1 MGTVPFPLFHGTSS
15 HYLELFRPGTVP
27 GDWPYGDAAISLLGE
42 TWAAL
47 REFGRE
53 PDWWVERTLNQVSG
67 PANWQHGELYL
78 TPSRLSAARYAV
90 GGAIYGGE
98 FLTMCRNAVDMLFES
113 DGAKAERLLRSAGS
127 LAGFLEGDGSPML
140 VEFANVRTCDL
151 LPERKS
157 DDVPTALFRLDD
169 ESMRELLGQ
178 QTNFRLVPGCGT
190 VVRMFHLE
198 TTEPGNPLMSFD
210 LKLVCASE
218 LRD

>member
-90 GGAIYGGE
+90 GRAIDGGE
-98 FLTMCRNAVDMLFES
+98 LLTMCPRRCFFWMTNPCGNCLGSKPIFDWLQVVA
-113 DGAKAERLLRSAGS
+113 LLCGCFIWRQRSPAT
-127 LAGFLEGDGSPML
+127 
-140 VEFANVRTCDL
+140 R
-151 LPERKS
+151 
-157 DDVPTALFRLDD
+157 
-169 ESMRELLGQ
+169 
-178 QTNFRLVPGCGT
+178 
-190 VVRMFHLE
+190 
-198 TTEPGNPLMSFD
+198 
-210 LKLVCASE
+210 
-218 LRD
+218 